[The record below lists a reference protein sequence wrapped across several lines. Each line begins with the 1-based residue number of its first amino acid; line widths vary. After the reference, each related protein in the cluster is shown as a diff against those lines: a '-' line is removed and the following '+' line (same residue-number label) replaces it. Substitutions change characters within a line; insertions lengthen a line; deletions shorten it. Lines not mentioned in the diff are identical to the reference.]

1 MASSTS
7 GKRPGSSAST
17 DKSRAWRDRTKLT
30 HAGNSPFDNHGIVN
44 PPVYHASTVLYRTV
58 EELRIKEK
66 APFEHVTYGR
76 TGTPTS
82 WAFEEAVAALEE
94 ADRAIAMPSGLA
106 AIAGA
111 LYSFL
116 KAGDHV
122 LMTDTAYFPTRKLCD
137 HQLAKIG
144 VSTTYY
150 DPMITADALEKLI
163 QDNTRVIYLESPG
176 SHTFEVQDVPAIAA
190 LAKRRGIVT
199 MIDNTWAS
207 PLFFKPLTHGVDIS
221 LHAATKYIVG
231 HSDVMMGIIAM
242 NNEHFMTVKTQVHGM
257 GYSVGPDDVY
267 LALRGLRTM
276 SARLA
281 QHQQTA
287 LRLADWLQKRPEV
300 ERVLHPAFPGTPGHE
315 FFKRDF
321 KGSSGLF
328 SVILKPCSDTQLT
341 AMLDGMQLFGMGYSW
356 GGYESLIIPS
366 KVEQARTATRW
377 KTEGP
382 MLRIHAGLEDP
393 DDLVADLEAGF
404 QRLRSNLPNANQS
417 GESAAE

>member
-1 MASSTS
+1 MASSS
-7 GKRPGSSAST
+7 GGKRPGSRAAT

-58 EELRIKEK
+58 EELRFKEK

-82 WAFEEAVAALEE
+82 WAFEAAVAALEQ
-94 ADRAIAMPSGLA
+94 ADRAIAMPSGLG

-137 HQLAKIG
+137 NQLAKIG

-150 DPMITADALEKLI
+150 DPMLTADALEQLVR
-163 QDNTRVIYLESPG
+163 DNTRVIYLESPG

-199 MIDNTWAS
+199 IIDNTWAS
-207 PLFFKPLTHGVDIS
+207 PLFFKPLTHGVDVS
-221 LHAATKYIVG
+221 VHAATKYIVG
-231 HSDVMMGIIAM
+231 HSDVIMGIIAL
-242 NNEHFMTVKTQVHGM
+242 NDEHFMTVKSQVHGM

-287 LRLADWLQKRPEV
+287 LRLADWLRQRPEV
-300 ERVLHPAFPGTPGHE
+300 EKVLHPALPGTPGHE

-328 SVILKPCSDTQLT
+328 SVILKPCSDAQLT

-366 KVEQARTATRW
+366 NIGSARTATKW
-377 KTEGP
+377 KTDGP

-393 DDLVADLEAGF
+393 DDLIADLEAGF
-404 QRLRSNLPNANQS
+404 QRLRSNLP

>member
-1 MASSTS
+1 MASSS
-7 GKRPGSSAST
+7 GGKRPAGT

-58 EELRIKEK
+58 EELRFKEK

-111 LYSFL
+111 LYAFL
-116 KAGDHV
+116 KSGDHV

-137 HQLAKIG
+137 NQLAKIG
-144 VSTTYY
+144 ISTTYY
-150 DPMITADALEKLI
+150 DPMVTAEALEKLI
-163 QDNTRVIYLESPG
+163 RDNTRVIYLESPG

-190 LAKRRGIVT
+190 LARRRGIVT
-199 MIDNTWAS
+199 IIDNTWAS
-207 PLFFKPLTHGVDIS
+207 PLYFKPLKHGVDIS

-242 NNEHFMTVKTQVHGM
+242 KDAHFMTVKNQVHGM

-300 ERVLHPAFPGTPGHE
+300 ERVLHPALPGTPGHE

-321 KGSSGLF
+321 TGSSGLF
-328 SVILKPCSDTQLT
+328 SVILKPCSDSQLT

-366 KVEQARTATRW
+366 KVEQSRTAKPW
-377 KTEGP
+377 KTDGP
-382 MLRIHAGLEDP
+382 MLRLHAGLEDP
-393 DDLVADLEAGF
+393 DDLIADLEAGF
-404 QRLRSNLPNANQS
+404 QRLRSNLP

>member
-1 MASSTS
+1 MASSS
-7 GKRPGSSAST
+7 GGKRPGSSSGPGSTT
-17 DKSRAWRDRTKLT
+17 DKSRAWRDLTKLT

-58 EELRIKEK
+58 DELRFKEK

-94 ADRAIAMPSGLA
+94 ADRAIAMPSGLG

-111 LYSFL
+111 LYAFL

-137 HQLAKIG
+137 NQLAKIG
-144 VSTTYY
+144 VTTTYY

-163 QDNTRVIYLESPG
+163 RDNTRVIYLESPG

-199 MIDNTWAS
+199 IIDNTWAS
-207 PLFFKPLTHGVDIS
+207 PLFFKPLKHGVDVS
-221 LHAATKYIVG
+221 VHAATKYIVG

-242 NNEHFMTVKTQVHGM
+242 NEVHFMTVKTQVHGM

-300 ERVLHPAFPGTPGHE
+300 EKVLHPALPGTPGHE

-366 KVEQARTATRW
+366 KVEQARTATTW
-377 KTEGP
+377 KTDGP

-404 QRLRSNLPNANQS
+404 QRLRSNLP

>member
-1 MASSTS
+1 MASSS
-7 GKRPGSSAST
+7 GGKRPGSSTKPASGT

-58 EELRIKEK
+58 EELRFKER

-94 ADRAIAMPSGLA
+94 ADRAIAMPSGLG

-137 HQLAKIG
+137 LQLARIG

-150 DPMITADALEKLI
+150 DPMVTADALEKLI

-199 MIDNTWAS
+199 IIDNTWAS
-207 PLFFKPLTHGVDIS
+207 PLFFKPLKHGVDIS
-221 LHAATKYIVG
+221 VHAATKYIVG

-242 NNEHFMTVKTQVHGM
+242 NDVHFMTVKTQVHGM

-300 ERVLHPAFPGTPGHE
+300 EKVLHPALPGTPGHE

-328 SVILKPCSDTQLT
+328 SVILKPCSDAQLT

-366 KVEQARTATRW
+366 NLASARTATKW
-377 KTEGP
+377 KADGP

-404 QRLRSNLPNANQS
+404 QRLRSNLP

>member
-1 MASSTS
+1 MASSS
-7 GKRPGSSAST
+7 GGKRPGSRAAT

-58 EELRIKEK
+58 EELRFKEK

-94 ADRAIAMPSGLA
+94 ADRAIAMPSGLG

-137 HQLAKIG
+137 NQLAKIG

-150 DPMITADALEKLI
+150 DPMLTADALEQLVR
-163 QDNTRVIYLESPG
+163 DNTRVIYLESPG

-199 MIDNTWAS
+199 IIDNTWAS
-207 PLFFKPLTHGVDIS
+207 PLFFKPLTHGVDVS
-221 LHAATKYIVG
+221 VHAATKYIVG
-231 HSDVMMGIIAM
+231 HSDVMMGIIAL
-242 NNEHFMTVKTQVHGM
+242 NDEHFMTVKSQVHGM

-287 LRLADWLQKRPEV
+287 LRLADWLRQRPEV
-300 ERVLHPAFPGTPGHE
+300 EKVLHPALPGTPGHE

-328 SVILKPCSDTQLT
+328 SVILKPCSDAQLT

-366 KVEQARTATRW
+366 NIGSARTATKW
-377 KTEGP
+377 KTDGP

-393 DDLVADLEAGF
+393 DDLIADLEAGF
-404 QRLRSNLPNANQS
+404 QRLRSNLP

>member
-1 MASSTS
+1 MASSS
-7 GKRPGSSAST
+7 GGKPTKA
-17 DKSRAWRDRTKLT
+17 DESRAWRDRTKLT

-58 EELRIKEK
+58 DELRQKEK

-76 TGTPTS
+76 TGTPTT
-82 WAFEEAVAALEE
+82 WAFERAVADLEE
-94 ADRAIAMPSGLA
+94 ADRAIAMPSGLG

-116 KAGDHV
+116 KTGDHLLV
-122 LMTDTAYFPTRKLCD
+122 TDTAYFPTRKLCD
-137 HQLAKIG
+137 LQLAKLGIE
-144 VSTTYY
+144 TTYY
-150 DPMITADALEKLI
+150 DPMIGADIEKLI
-163 QDNTRVIYLESPG
+163 RPNTRVIYMESPG
-176 SHTFEVQDVPAIAA
+176 SHTFEVQDVPAIVAV
-190 LAKRRGIVT
+190 AKARGIVT

-207 PLFFKPLTHGVDIS
+207 PLFFKPLKLGVDLSI
-221 LHAATKYIVG
+221 HAATKYIVG

-242 NNEHFMTVKTQVHGM
+242 KQEHFMTVKTQVHGM
-257 GYSVGPDDVY
+257 GYSVGPDDCY

-287 LRLADWLQKRPEV
+287 LRLAEWLQQRPEV
-300 ERVLHPAFPGTPGHE
+300 EQVLHPALPGTPGHA

-321 KGSSGLF
+321 AGSSGLF
-328 SVILKPCSDTQLT
+328 SVILKPCSDPQLA
-341 AMLDGMQLFGMGYSW
+341 AMLDGMTLFGMGYSW

-366 KVEQARTATRW
+366 NIGKARTATTWR
-377 KTEGP
+377 TDGP
-382 MLRIHAGLEDP
+382 MLRLHAGLEDP
-393 DDLVADLEAGF
+393 DDLIADLEAGLT
-404 QRLRSNLPNANQS
+404 RLRSNLPASGNP